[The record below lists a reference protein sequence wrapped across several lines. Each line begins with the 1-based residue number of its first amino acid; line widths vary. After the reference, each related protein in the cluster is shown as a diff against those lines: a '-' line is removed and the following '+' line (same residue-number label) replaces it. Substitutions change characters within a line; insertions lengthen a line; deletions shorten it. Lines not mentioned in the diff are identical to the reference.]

1 VNGPAGLP
9 VIQVSNSR
17 GTVAIDYAVRCR
29 SNASREFGAAGL
41 VLLDEQ
47 GPGRARL
54 ARGTHLFAI
63 AETGERSGRDERT
76 PLVRLSLL
84 TD

>member
-1 VNGPAGLP
+1 MSGWSYLN
-9 VIQVSNSR
+9 
-17 GTVAIDYAVRCR
+17 
-29 SNASREFGAAGL
+29 
-41 VLLDEQ
+41 EQ